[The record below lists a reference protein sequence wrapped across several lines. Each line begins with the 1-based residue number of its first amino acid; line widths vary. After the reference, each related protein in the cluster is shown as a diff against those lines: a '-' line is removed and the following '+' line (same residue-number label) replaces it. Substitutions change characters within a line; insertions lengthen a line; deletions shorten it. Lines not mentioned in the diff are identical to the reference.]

1 MALPVENN
9 VHVLI
14 IGAGVTGL
22 LIAHGL
28 KQAGINFSIFES
40 EPSSSHYRPR
50 EWSMGIHWSLPQLE
64 ALLPPHLRVRLK
76 EAQNDPFLDAPEK
89 DDMKIYNGLDGT
101 ILKALPIPRTIRVS
115 RRKMRAFCS
124 QEIDVKACQNQEYG
138 YDLTSIR
145 YEESSVTAVF
155 TNGEVVAGSII
166 IGSDGPKSQVRRE
179 LLGPEADVTPL
190 EIVHSNVAIVYG
202 DAEKAKFVRSGHP
215 VFCFAIKPGLLSFLS
230 IQDVPDPEDPANWKF
245 QVVTSWLGKQDDSLD
260 TAGRLAQVKE
270 KASTMCEPFRSA
282 VLWMPDD
289 TKITYDTMAYW
300 VTTPWD
306 NHDGRVTLA
315 GDAAHPMTPHRGQ
328 GLNHAIC
335 DASHFVDA
343 MKKVITGESSLKDAI
358 TTYSEEVV
366 RRGADEVLI
375 SKQNAIM
382 MLNWDQL
389 MESPMMK
396 RSLQKSDLSGS

>member
-1 MALPVENN
+1 MALPTVDN
-9 VHVLI
+9 VRVLI
-14 IGAGVTGL
+14 VGAGVTGL
-22 LIAHGL
+22 LIAQGL

-40 EPSSSHYRPR
+40 EPSAAHYRPR

-64 ALLPPHLRVRLK
+64 ALLPPDLRVRLK
-76 EAQNDPFLDAPEK
+76 EAQNDPFLDAP
-89 DDMKIYNGLDGT
+89 DQDNMKIYNGLDGT

-115 RRKMRAFCS
+115 RRKMRAFCC
-124 QEIDVKACQNQEYG
+124 QGIDVKYG
-138 YDLTSIR
+138 YELANIR
-145 YEESSVTAVF
+145 YEEAGVTAVF
-155 TNGEVVAGSII
+155 TNGELVAGSII
-166 IGSDGPKSQVRRE
+166 IGSDGPKSKVRE
-179 LLGPEADVTPL
+179 VILGSEAAVTPL
-190 EIVHSNVAIVYG
+190 EIVHSNVAITYG
-202 DAEKAKFVRSGHP
+202 DAEKAKFVRSAHP
-215 VFCFAIKPGLLSFLS
+215 VFSFAVKPGLLSFLS
-230 IQDVPDPEDPANWKF
+230 IQDVPDPEDPANWRF
-245 QVVTSWLGKQDDSLD
+245 QVVTSWLGREDDSLD
-260 TAGRLAQVKE
+260 TAGRLAQVKQ

-282 VLWMPDD
+282 VMWMPDD
-289 TKITYDTMAYW
+289 TKITYDKMAYW
-300 VTTPWD
+300 VPIPWD

-335 DASHFVDA
+335 DASHFVDTVQ
-343 MKKVITGESSLKDAI
+343 KVVAGASSLKDAI

-396 RSLQKSDLSGS
+396 RSLQKSDLSDS